1 MGYAGVLS
9 GQTTNCRPSM
19 TDNRVIAYRKDIDGL
34 RALAVLLVL
43 VFHFD
48 LLSIGKGGFLG
59 VDIFFVISGFLITTI
74 IKKQLDQDRFSFKN
88 FYAKRIR
95 RLAPALFA
103 VLFAVMVAGSV
114 LLFPTD
120 LMELS
125 KELLATQFYFSN
137 FYFWQNINYFG
148 LKAES
153 IPLLH
158 TWSLAV
164 EEQFYLFFPVIV
176 FFIYRYF
183 KNYFWH
189 VIAAGAIISFGLNI
203 FFVDSKPEMTFYL
216 MPTRAWELL
225 LGSLIV
231 PLLNHPVVKN
241 KKNSEL
247 LGYLGVA
254 LIILSVIFY
263 TDEIAFPGYYA
274 LLPTFGSMLLIL
286 SGGKSHSFVDKI
298 FSHNLVVYIGQLS
311 YSLYLVHW
319 PINIFASNIFHEEYS
334 LFLRLCMFG
343 LSFLFSIIL
352 YHFVE
357 NPFRKGSVQPQ
368 GQRIAV
374 LYSTG
379 LVLTLIFFTT
389 VHISRGLPNR
399 FPENILAIA
408 ESVHDQS
415 PNKFECV
422 YENESLESG
431 DGFCQIG
438 ASDREPTW
446 LLYGDSHAWSTKDA
460 FDIWLTKNGQAGL
473 FVWLQSCPPVRDAY
487 VYKIEHDCGEF
498 NNKVLDYIKH
508 SDKIKNIIL
517 ASTWIY
523 PYNARLTYSSNVK
536 LDKEQSIEFFDK
548 QFSKTIEYLSALNKT
563 IYIWEPVP
571 GAKGNVPTMLARATL
586 NAEPESGLEYSL
598 DEYKQRFGFFFKAL
612 NKNKALIHQSFSPGD
627 VLCVEQKCK
636 VAMGGKP
643 LYIDDAHL
651 SYSFREYWADIMDK
665 QIQQTIK
672 VKQEQL
678 KTAHHLFQPPSHDN
692 CVVF

>member
-1 MGYAGVLS
+1 M
-9 GQTTNCRPSM
+9 
-19 TDNRVIAYRKDIDGL
+19 
-34 RALAVLLVL
+34 LLVL

-48 LLSIGKGGFLG
+48 LFSIGKGGFLG

-88 FYAKRIR
+88 FYVKRIR
-95 RLAPALFA
+95 RLAPALFV

-114 LLFPTD
+114 LLFPTN
-120 LMELS
+120 LIELS
-125 KELLATQFYFSN
+125 KELVATQFYFSN

-148 LKAES
+148 LSAES
-153 IPLLH
+153 TPLLH

-176 FFIYRYF
+176 FFIYRYL
-183 KNYFWH
+183 KDYFWH
-189 VIAAGAIISFGLNI
+189 VIAAAAIISFGLNI

-231 PLLNHPVVKN
+231 PLINHPVIKN
-241 KKNSEL
+241 EKSSEL
-247 LGYLGVA
+247 LGYLGIA

-274 LLPTFGSMLLIL
+274 LLPTFGSMFLIL
-286 SGGKSHSFVDKI
+286 SGGKSHSLVDKV
-298 FSHNLVVYIGQLS
+298 FTHSLVVYVGQLS

-343 LSFLFSIIL
+343 LSFLCSIVL

-357 NPFRKGSVQPQ
+357 NPFRKGFLQLQ
-368 GQRIAV
+368 GQRLVV

-389 VHISRGLPNR
+389 VHISRGLPDR
-399 FPENILAIA
+399 FPEDILAIA

-415 PNKFECV
+415 PDKFECV
-422 YENESLESG
+422 YENETLDSG
-431 DGFCQIG
+431 NDFCHIG
-438 ASDREPTW
+438 ATDREPTW

-460 FDIWLTKNGQAGL
+460 FDIWLTRNGQAGL
-473 FVWLQSCPPVRDAY
+473 FVWLPSCPPVRDTY
-487 VYKIEHDCGEF
+487 VYKIEYDCGEF
-498 NNKVLDYIKH
+498 NKKILDYIKLTNN
-508 SDKIKNIIL
+508 IENIIL

-523 PYNARLTYSSNVK
+523 PHNARLTHSSNVK
-536 LDKEQSIEFFDK
+536 LNREQSIEFFDK
-548 QFSKTIEYLSALNKT
+548 QFSKTIEYLSSLNKT

-571 GAKGNVPTMLARATL
+571 GAKGNVPTRLARATL
-586 NAEPESGLEYSL
+586 NADYDHDLEYSL
-598 DEYKQRFGFFFKAL
+598 EEYKQRFGFFFNAL
-612 NKNKALIHQSFSPGD
+612 GKNKALIYQSFSPSN
-627 VLCVEQKCK
+627 VLCIEQKCK

-643 LYIDDAHL
+643 LYTDDAHL
-651 SYSFREYWADIMDK
+651 SYSFREYWADTMEK
-665 QIQQTIK
+665 QLQQNIK
-672 VKQEQL
+672 VKNAVFNEKQE
-678 KTAHHLFQPPSHDN
+678 
-692 CVVF
+692 